1 MNKKALNK
9 LEKMAKELK
18 SSSYSETSTNVSGI
32 ITAQQQPQVDTNM
45 SQLEY
50 ELYVD
55 DPEYDLE
62 LMFKDESEDE
72 EE

>member
-1 MNKKALNK
+1 
-9 LEKMAKELK
+9 MAKELK

>member
-1 MNKKALNK
+1 
-9 LEKMAKELK
+9 MAKELK

-45 SQLEY
+45 SQLEF